1 MVTRSYPVAFEVEG
15 PFAMFARPDTGS
27 TPVSYAVP
35 TFSAL
40 KGLFESVAFSH
51 GAAFHPIRVTVC
63 RPLRY
68 HRYVTNYGGPL
79 RKPKD
84 VTAGNNYQLAA
95 TVLADVC
102 YQIEGEVRSFEQSGS
117 GENPA
122 HALQEI
128 FLRRLGRGQRR
139 YGPCL
144 GWREFV
150 PTYLGP
156 IRSETCA
163 ETSLNFTLDSLL
175 LAVFDSPFRGQVK
188 PRFAQ
193 NVAVENGSYTFPEAF

>member
-1 MVTRSYPVAFEVEG
+1 
-15 PFAMFARPDTGS
+15 MFARPDTGS

-40 KGLFESVAFSH
+40 KGLFESIAFSH
-51 GAAFHPIRVTVC
+51 GAAFHPQRVEVC
-63 RPLRY
+63 RPIRY

-102 YQIEGEVRSFEQSGS
+102 YKVHGTVRPLGQAGK

-122 HALQEI
+122 HALQEM
-128 FLRRLGRGQRR
+128 FERRLKRGQRR

-156 IRSETCA
+156 IRTDTHA
-163 ETSLNFTLDSLL
+163 EESLSMTLDSLL
-175 LAVFDSPFRGQVK
+175 LTVFDSPFQGKVR

-193 NVAVENGSYTFPEAF
+193 GVKIEAGHYHFPEAF